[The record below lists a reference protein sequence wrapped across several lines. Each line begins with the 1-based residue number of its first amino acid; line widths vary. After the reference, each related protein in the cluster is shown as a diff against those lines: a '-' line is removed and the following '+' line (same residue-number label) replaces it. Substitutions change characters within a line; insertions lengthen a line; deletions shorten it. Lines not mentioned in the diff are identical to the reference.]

1 MKRVVTRDVLVT
13 VAARWQL
20 SWEGSVQEV
29 EALKAVWS
37 LLHTC
42 RDGVPDLDII
52 WQHLTRAQALL
63 PTAILQCAN
72 WLLSVDTTYIFRIQ
86 GSYLGFS
93 HHLFLQWHLVGTF
106 LCRWTMTDHTTA
118 ITE

>member
-1 MKRVVTRDVLVT
+1 MA

-42 RDGVPDLDII
+42 CDGVPDLDII
-52 WQHLTRAQALL
+52 WQHFTSAQALL
-63 PTAILQCAN
+63 PTAVLQYAH
-72 WLLSVDTTYIFRIQ
+72 WLLSVECTKFPDCSMHTWCRQLNAPTIPDW
-86 GSYLGFS
+86 SYLIPHAAAPGGPIPV
-93 HHLFLQWHLVGTF
+93 QV
-106 LCRWTMTDHTTA
+106 DND
-118 ITE
+118 